1 MHEKRDCLVFLSLFP
16 FALLHVEEGF
26 LSNRSHGA
34 AQRGGR
40 VHARLTPQD
49 KGRCPP
55 TLASNPGSQVINLEF
70 HMEEYGGA
78 RVCVCAHR
86 APAAPHSRSL
96 FLFRALPSVST
107 CTKEPFYPLR
117 LCIT

>member
-1 MHEKRDCLVFLSLFP
+1 MSVTNMHEKRDCLVFLSLFP

-40 VHARLTPQD
+40 VYARLTPQD

-55 TLASNPGSQVINLEF
+55 TLASNPGNQVINLEF
-70 HMEEYGGA
+70 HMEE
-78 RVCVCAHR
+78 
-86 APAAPHSRSL
+86 
-96 FLFRALPSVST
+96 
-107 CTKEPFYPLR
+107 
-117 LCIT
+117 